1 MADLTI
7 TAANVVWVSGSSP
20 LLGIIGETVTAG
32 QAVYLKSS
40 DSRLW
45 KAQADGTSEEA
56 TAVGVLLNGG
66 SAGQMGI
73 YAPVG
78 ATINIGATT
87 VKTTTYL
94 VSATAGGVCP
104 QADIST
110 TGHYHSRIG
119 YATATTGTFVVEPKN
134 TGVTM

>member
-1 MADLTI
+1 MADLTV
-7 TAANVVWVSGSSP
+7 TATNVVWVSGSSP
-20 LLGIIGETVTAG
+20 ILAVIGETITAG
-32 QAVYLKSS
+32 QSVYIKAA

-45 KAQADGTSEEA
+45 KAQADGTSAEA
-56 TAVGVLLNGG
+56 TAVGIALVGG
-66 SAGQMGI
+66 TAGQMGM
-73 YAPVG
+73 YAPTG

-87 VKTTTYL
+87 AKTTTYL

-119 YATATTGTFVVEPKN
+119 YATATDGSFVVEPKN
-134 TGVTM
+134 TGVTI

>member
-7 TAANVVWVSGSSP
+7 TAASVVWVSGSSP
-20 LLGIIGETVTAG
+20 ILAVFGETITAG
-32 QAVYLKSS
+32 MSVYIKAS

-45 KAQADGTSEEA
+45 KAQADGTSAEA
-56 TAVGVLLNGG
+56 TAVGIALLGG
-66 SAGQMGI
+66 SAGQMGL

-94 VSATAGGVCP
+94 VSAAAGGVCP

-110 TGHYHSRIG
+110 PGHYHSRIG
-119 YATATTGTFVVEPKN
+119 YATATDGSFVVEPKN
-134 TGVTM
+134 TGVTV

>member
-20 LLGIIGETVTAG
+20 VLAVIGETVTAG
-32 QAVYLKSS
+32 QSVYVKAS

-45 KAQADGTSEEA
+45 KAQADGTSAEA
-56 TAVGVLLNGG
+56 TAVGIMLNGG
-66 SAGQMGI
+66 TAGQMGI
-73 YAPVG
+73 YAPTG
-78 ATINIGATT
+78 ASINIGATT
-87 VKTTTYL
+87 AKTTTYL
-94 VSATAGGVCP
+94 VSAAAGGVCP

-119 YATATTGTFVVEPKN
+119 YATATDGSFVVEPKN
-134 TGVTM
+134 TGVTI